1 MYYRSGVE
9 LLSLR
14 RRAIAASLVLVFGM
28 PPMVAGNGTAHS
40 TPVIQT
46 SHRLL
51 HARLEAIYRRSPLWR
66 QALEQLRASR
76 RQVLVVTPDQVVVK
90 DSVDAPAGEPF
101 DPGVIAAAAPIP
113 GPDNRLDVVLVVV
126 NLPLLQSLYLQSAA
140 PPSGLQGD
148 IDRILIHEVYGHA
161 IPYLLAGDLS
171 GRCSD
176 PEPGE
181 RAGDACSVQR
191 ENAVREELRLG
202 RRHSY
207 GVHDLAIVRQGR

>member
-1 MYYRSGVE
+1 MYYRAGVE
-9 LLSLR
+9 LRSLS
-14 RRAIAASLVLVFGM
+14 RRAIALSLVLVFGL
-28 PPMVAGNGTAHS
+28 PPLAAGNGSVHS
-40 TPVIQT
+40 GPVIQT
-46 SHRLL
+46 NHRLL

-66 QALEQLRASR
+66 QALDQLRASR
-76 RQVLVVTPDQVVVK
+76 RQVLVVTPEQVIVK
-90 DSVDAPAGEPF
+90 DSVEAAGGERF
-101 DPGVIAAAAPIP
+101 DPTVIAAVAPIP

-140 PPSGLQGD
+140 SPSGLHGD

-181 RAGDACSVQR
+181 RAADACSVQR
-191 ENAVREELRLG
+191 ENAVRDELRLG
-202 RRHSY
+202 RRASY
-207 GVHDLAIVRQGR
+207 GLHDLAVVRQAP

>member
-1 MYYRSGVE
+1 MDLRSV
-9 LLSLR
+9 R
-14 RRAIAASLVLVFGM
+14 RLVVAASLMLAFEA
-28 PPMVAGNGTAHS
+28 PPLVAGNGTAHS
-40 TPVIQT
+40 VPVIQT
-46 SHRLL
+46 NHRLL

-66 QALEQLRASR
+66 QALDQLRAYR
-76 RQVLVVTPDQVVVK
+76 RQVVVVTPEQVVVK
-90 DSVDAPAGEPF
+90 DSADAAGGEPF
-101 DPGVIAAAAPIP
+101 DPSVIAAAAPIP

-140 PPSGLQGD
+140 PPSGLHGD

-181 RAGDACSVQR
+181 RAADACSVQR

-202 RRHSY
+202 RRRSY
-207 GVHDLAIVRQGR
+207 GVHDLAIVRQGH